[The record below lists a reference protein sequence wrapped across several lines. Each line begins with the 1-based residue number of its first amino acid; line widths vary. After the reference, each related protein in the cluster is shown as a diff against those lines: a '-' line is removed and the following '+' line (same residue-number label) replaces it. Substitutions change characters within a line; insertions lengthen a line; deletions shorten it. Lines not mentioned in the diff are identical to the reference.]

1 MSKRK
6 IGDSIQQFGRTL
18 LLPIGVLAPIGMLL
32 GISGALT
39 QDYMVDKVPFLGNDT
54 VNTILVSIKTISN
67 VVFDNIPLLFAM
79 GVAYG
84 MGKKD
89 KGISVFASVAGYL
102 TLIVAMNVWLTVTG
116 TMADPDVMTQQGQI
130 EILGIQTVNISA
142 AGGIL
147 TGLIAAWATERFYN
161 LELPAALAF
170 FSGKKSVPIITIGL
184 MAAVGML
191 LPFIWTYFVGLLT
204 NLSAVFLSVAGPFF
218 TAAGERL
225 FIPFG
230 LHHVW
235 NALFRFTEAGG
246 SYVIEGKTY
255 VGVVPAITEILFNQG
270 PNSEYWSM
278 MPKLSRFMAQQQM
291 LVVLFL
297 FPAIAF
303 AMYKAAYKENKTYV
317 KSMLVTMVLT
327 AFLGNVTEPLEFTF
341 VFLAPLLYVVYACI
355 VGIGAVLLS
364 LAEVSIGYIRGTI
377 FDFTIFGLLYE
388 NSRWIFLVLIGLG
401 LAVVTYFIFYWAIIR
416 FDIKT
421 PGREKLQNV
430 DNTLLKEKRYDE
442 IADKVVEALG
452 GKENILNVDNCIT
465 RLRIDLKEVRDINKD
480 LLNSTG
486 CSGFFFPTAKHI
498 HIVYGTQVEFI
509 KNAVDEKV

>member
-204 NLSAVFLSVAGPFF
+204 NLSAVFLSVAYPFF

-255 VGVVPAITEILFNQG
+255 VGVVPAITEILFNQD
-270 PNSEYWSM
+270 
-278 MPKLSRFMAQQQM
+278 R
-291 LVVLFL
+291 
-297 FPAIAF
+297 
-303 AMYKAAYKENKTYV
+303 T
-317 KSMLVTMVLT
+317 
-327 AFLGNVTEPLEFTF
+327 
-341 VFLAPLLYVVYACI
+341 
-355 VGIGAVLLS
+355 
-364 LAEVSIGYIRGTI
+364 VSIG
-377 FDFTIFGLLYE
+377 L
-388 NSRWIFLVLIGLG
+388 
-401 LAVVTYFIFYWAIIR
+401 
-416 FDIKT
+416 
-421 PGREKLQNV
+421 
-430 DNTLLKEKRYDE
+430 
-442 IADKVVEALG
+442 
-452 GKENILNVDNCIT
+452 
-465 RLRIDLKEVRDINKD
+465 
-480 LLNSTG
+480 
-486 CSGFFFPTAKHI
+486 
-498 HIVYGTQVEFI
+498 
-509 KNAVDEKV
+509 

>member
-204 NLSAVFLSVAGPFF
+204 NLSAVFLSVAGIFHSCRR
-218 TAAGERL
+218 TV
-225 FIPFG
+225 I
-230 LHHVW
+230 HSVW
-235 NALFRFTEAGG
+235 T
-246 SYVIEGKTY
+246 S
-255 VGVVPAITEILFNQG
+255 
-270 PNSEYWSM
+270 SC
-278 MPKLSRFMAQQQM
+278 
-291 LVVLFL
+291 
-297 FPAIAF
+297 
-303 AMYKAAYKENKTYV
+303 
-317 KSMLVTMVLT
+317 
-327 AFLGNVTEPLEFTF
+327 LE
-341 VFLAPLLYVVYACI
+341 CI
-355 VGIGAVLLS
+355 VPIH
-364 LAEVSIGYIRGTI
+364 R
-377 FDFTIFGLLYE
+377 
-388 NSRWIFLVLIGLG
+388 SRR
-401 LAVVTYFIFYWAIIR
+401 VVCY
-416 FDIKT
+416 
-421 PGREKLQNV
+421 
-430 DNTLLKEKRYDE
+430 
-442 IADKVVEALG
+442 
-452 GKENILNVDNCIT
+452 
-465 RLRIDLKEVRDINKD
+465 
-480 LLNSTG
+480 
-486 CSGFFFPTAKHI
+486 
-498 HIVYGTQVEFI
+498 
-509 KNAVDEKV
+509 